1 MKVDATDR
9 KKLEELASERLLASA
24 DDEEQWS
31 FVFGTEGA
39 VDLLYCPWSVT
50 EDEDFNGETDGLDLP
65 WTPERLDLITRG
77 EAEPTE
83 EELRQW
89 RRALCRKLADGSD
102 WCWVAWI
109 VPLWIDGKIAGHALF
124 SASAA
129 GDPDEAPLLGGV
141 FESFDEAKAALSVEG
156 AIDGE

>member
-1 MKVDATDR
+1 MDLADR
-9 KKLEELASERLLASA
+9 QKLERIALDRLLASA

-31 FVFGTEGA
+31 FVFRTEA
-39 VDLLYCPWSVT
+39 AISALYCAWSVA
-50 EDEDFNGETDGLDLP
+50 EQWEFDGQIDGLGLQ
-65 WTPERLDLITRG
+65 WTPERQKLLKLG

-89 RRALCRKLADGSD
+89 RKALCRHLADGSD
-102 WCWVAWI
+102 WCSVAWI
-109 VPLWIDGKIAGHALF
+109 VPLWIDKKIAGFALF

-129 GDPDEAPLLGGV
+129 KDPDDPPALLGIFG
-141 FESFDEAKAALSVEG
+141 SLDEAKAALALEG